1 MALTYNFS
9 LKQTLEARGV
19 PASDDNFIG
28 LLKANF
34 PNFDLNW
41 PSGTAS
47 GQCNAWWG
55 REGLSIASGATQAL
69 DLRALTGGPDEGGSV
84 LLAEVRGIFLRA
96 RETNT
101 TTVTFDPAASNG
113 WTALGA
119 GLALPLEPGTVWQ
132 MWNPVDGAW
141 PTTAS
146 DKAVDLINGSGAAA
160 IVDILFVGVAS

>member
-19 PASDDNFIG
+19 PASDDNFLG
-28 LLKANF
+28 LLRANF

-41 PSGTAS
+41 GPGTAT
-47 GQCNAWWG
+47 GNINAWWV

-69 DLRALTGGPDEGGSV
+69 DLRALAVGPDEGATV
-84 LLAEVRGIFLRA
+84 LLAEVRGIFIRA
-96 RETNT
+96 RDTNT

-119 GLALPLEPGTVWQ
+119 AFALPLEPGTVWQ
-132 MWNPVDGAW
+132 LWNPVDGAW

-146 DKAVDLINGSGAAA
+146 DKAVDLINSAGAAA
-160 IVDILFVGVAS
+160 VVDILFVGVAS